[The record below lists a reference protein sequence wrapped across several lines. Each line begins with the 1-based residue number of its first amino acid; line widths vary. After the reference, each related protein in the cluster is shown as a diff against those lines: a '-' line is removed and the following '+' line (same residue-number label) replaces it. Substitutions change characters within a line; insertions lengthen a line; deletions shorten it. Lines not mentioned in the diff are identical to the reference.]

1 MFNNLQNGKLLI
13 TIIGF
18 YEVINY
24 NIMFERLRIKLDIN
38 KKTNDKNRVVFEF
51 SSSQTKHYR
60 IVTIYFLVMNI
71 VNLFFEVV
79 LIFL

>member
-38 KKTNDKNRVVFEF
+38 KKPMT
-51 SSSQTKHYR
+51 R
-60 IVTIYFLVMNI
+60 IG
-71 VNLFFEVV
+71 
-79 LIFL
+79 